1 MMTMMMLLTN
11 IKMRNNRTSMVM
23 NANINIPRIILTP
36 TSTWM
41 VVNAEKKGIAIRM
54 PEERRRLDSNGGTQ
68 QQERVRSQRRLMMRS
83 RTVSNDELRDERTAK
98 AI

>member
-1 MMTMMMLLTN
+1 
-11 IKMRNNRTSMVM
+11 
-23 NANINIPRIILTP
+23 
-36 TSTWM
+36 M